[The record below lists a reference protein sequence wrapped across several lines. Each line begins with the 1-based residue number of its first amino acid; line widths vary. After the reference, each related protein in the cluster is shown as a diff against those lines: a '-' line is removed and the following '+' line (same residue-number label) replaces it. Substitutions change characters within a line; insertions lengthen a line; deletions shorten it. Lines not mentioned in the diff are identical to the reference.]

1 MTEKTM
7 RKRDNQGFTLV
18 EIMVVIAMIAILV
31 AVATPQLNQA
41 FDNFQFSNGMRMML
55 NSMNRAK
62 GEAMNSGLFT
72 TVLFT
77 TDANGRA
84 RYTAFVDDG
93 AGGGT
98 TRNGVRDGAERLI
111 ITETMPRGVAL
122 NTDGAAT
129 NFEKNAGG
137 NYFTQFNT
145 VGFPVG
151 SDPEDGAKLIDYSG
165 RITYNATIGGQP
177 VTQFIQLGIGGR
189 MNITKS

>member
-1 MTEKTM
+1 M
-7 RKRDNQGFTLV
+7 RTKNNRGFTLI
-18 EIMVVIAMIAILV
+18 ELMVVIAMIAILV
-31 AVATPQLNQA
+31 AIATPQANQA
-41 FDNFQFSNGMRMML
+41 FDNFQFSNGMRMMM

-98 TRNGVRDGAERLI
+98 TRNGVRDGAERM
-111 ITETMPRGVAL
+111 ITTGTMPRGVTL
-122 NTDGAAT
+122 NTNAAAT
-129 NFEKNAGG
+129 DFEKNAGG

-151 SDPEDGAKLIDYSG
+151 SDPEDGTKLIDYSG
-165 RITYNATIGGQP
+165 RITYNTTIGGQV

-189 MNITKS
+189 MAITRV

>member
-1 MTEKTM
+1 M
-7 RKRDNQGFTLV
+7 RTRDNRGFTLM

-31 AVATPQLNQA
+31 AVATPQINRS

-55 NSMNRAK
+55 NGMNRAK

-77 TDANGRA
+77 TDANGRE

-98 TRNGVRDGAERLI
+98 IRNGVRDGAERQ
-111 ITETMPRGVAL
+111 ITTGTLPLGVTI
-122 NTDGAAT
+122 NTAAAAT
-129 NFEKNAGG
+129 TFQRNAGG
-137 NYFTQFNT
+137 DYYTQFSS

-151 SDPEDGAKLIDYSG
+151 TNPLDGAALINYSG
-165 RITYNATIGGQP
+165 QITYNATIGGQV

-189 MNITKS
+189 MTITRG